1 VKVVTI
7 LGARPQFVKA
17 KPISS
22 AFERFNQIHSQNG
35 HHIREVIVHTGQ
47 HYDHQMSKVFFTA
60 LSLKEPEYNLNVGS
74 GTQGWQT
81 AEILKGT
88 EEVLERER
96 PDAIVVYGD
105 TNSTL
110 GGALA
115 GAKLQI
121 PVAHIEAGLRSF
133 RRGMPEEINRVLTDH
148 LSSLLFAPT
157 ATAVK
162 NLNAEGIT
170 RNVYLVGDVMQEA
183 AFQFLQ
189 VAQQKSTILK
199 RLKLVPKS
207 YSLVTVHRAENT
219 DTPQHLRGI
228 VQALKEIGKAE
239 TLVWPVHPRTSKKLK
254 EFHLDFTDHD
264 NVILIEPLSYLDML
278 ALESSSKV
286 VLTDSGG
293 VQKEAVWFEVPC
305 ITLRE
310 ETEWIETI
318 ESGRN
323 HLAGSRTEKIVDL
336 FWAAKEVQPNS
347 ISTPASGPKNS
358 AATAIVDAIAE
369 WHQAWR
375 KSAQ

>member
-1 VKVVTI
+1 
-7 LGARPQFVKA
+7 
-17 KPISS
+17 
-22 AFERFNQIHSQNG
+22 
-35 HHIREVIVHTGQ
+35 
-47 HYDHQMSKVFFTA
+47 MSGVFFSA
-60 LSLKEPEYNLNVGS
+60 LSLKEPEYNLGIGS
-74 GTQGWQT
+74 GTHGWQT

-88 EEVLERER
+88 EEVLVRER

-121 PVAHIEAGLRSF
+121 PVAHVEAGLRSF

-189 VAQQKSTILK
+189 VAREKSTILK
-199 RLKLVPKS
+199 RLKLDPKS

-219 DTPQHLRGI
+219 DSPEHLRSI
-228 VQALKEIGKAE
+228 VEAMKEISKTE
-239 TLVWPVHPRTSKKLK
+239 TLVCPLHPRTSKKLK
-254 EFHLDFTDHD
+254 EFHLDFAGCDGM
-264 NVILIEPLSYLDML
+264 ILIEPVSYLDML
-278 ALESSSKV
+278 ALESSSRV

-293 VQKEAVWFEVPC
+293 VQKEAVWFDVPC

-310 ETEWIETI
+310 ETEWVETT
-318 ESGRN
+318 ENGRN
-323 HLAGSRTEKIVDL
+323 HLAGTRTETIVDL
-336 FWAAKEVQPNS
+336 FRAAKEIKPNS
-347 ISTPASGPKNS
+347 IYASADVPKTS
-358 AATAIVDAIAE
+358 AAGAIVNAIAA
-369 WHQAWR
+369 WHR
-375 KSAQ
+375 G

>member
-1 VKVVTI
+1 MKIVTI

-17 KPISS
+17 KPVSN
-22 AFERFNQIHSQNG
+22 AFERFNQAHHQNG
-35 HHIREVIVHTGQ
+35 HRIREVMIHTGQ
-47 HYDHQMSKVFFTA
+47 HYDHQMSEVFFTA
-60 LSLKEPEYNLNVGS
+60 LSLKEPEYNLGVGS
-74 GTQGWQT
+74 GAQGWQT
-81 AEILKGT
+81 AEILKGA
-88 EEVLERER
+88 EEVLEREK
-96 PDAIVVYGD
+96 PDILIVYGD

-115 GAKLQI
+115 AAKLQI
-121 PVAHIEAGLRSF
+121 PVAHVEAGLRSF

-157 ATAVK
+157 LTAVK

-170 RNVYLVGDVMQEA
+170 RNVYMVGDVMQET

-199 RLKLVPKS
+199 RLKLASKS

-219 DTPQHLRGI
+219 DSPENLRGI
-228 VQALKEIGKAE
+228 VEALKGISKSE
-239 TLVWPVHPRTSKKLK
+239 TLVWPLHPRTSKKLK
-254 EFHLDFTDHD
+254 EFHLDFAGCDG
-264 NVILIEPLSYLDML
+264 VILIEPVSYLDML

-318 ESGRN
+318 ESGGN
-323 HLAGSRTEKIVDL
+323 HLAGCQTEKIVDL
-336 FWAAKEVQPNS
+336 FWAARGAKTAS
-347 ISTPASGPKNS
+347 ISISANGPKTD
-358 AATAIVDAIAE
+358 AATKIVDAIAA
-369 WHQAWR
+369 WHR
-375 KSAQ
+375 G

>member
-1 VKVVTI
+1 MKIVTI

-17 KPISS
+17 KPVSN
-22 AFERFNQIHSQNG
+22 AFEQFSQAHHQNG
-35 HHIREVIVHTGQ
+35 HRIREVMIHTGQ
-47 HYDHQMSKVFFTA
+47 HYDRQMSDVFFST
-60 LSLKEPEYNLNVGS
+60 LSLKEPEYNLGVGS
-74 GTQGWQT
+74 GAQGWQT
-81 AEILKGT
+81 AEILKGA
-88 EEVLERER
+88 EEVLEREK
-96 PDAIVVYGD
+96 PDAIIVYGD

-121 PVAHIEAGLRSF
+121 PVAHVEAGLRSF

-170 RNVYLVGDVMQEA
+170 RNVYLVGDVMQEV

-189 VAQQKSTILK
+189 VARQKSTILK
-199 RLKLVPKS
+199 QLKLCPQS

-219 DTPQHLRGI
+219 DNPQHLRGI
-228 VQALKEIGKAE
+228 VQALKEIGKTE
-239 TLVWPVHPRTSKKLK
+239 TLVWPLHPRTSKKLK
-254 EFHLDFTDHD
+254 EFHLDFTDRD
-264 NVILIEPLSYLDML
+264 GVTLIEPLSYLDML
-278 ALESSSKV
+278 ALESSSNV

-323 HLAGSRTEKIVDL
+323 HLAGTRTETIVEL
-336 FWAAKEVQPNS
+336 FQAAKEMKPNS
-347 ISTPASGPKNS
+347 ISASADVPKTS
-358 AATAIVDAIAE
+358 AASAIVNAIAE
-369 WHQAWR
+369 WHHASG
-375 KSAQ
+375 KPA